1 MVWPLPLLALA
12 SVVDVVDNPNSV
24 SSFLDEYECFNVLSV
39 GIPYLA
45 SVIDITGNKSCLRS

>member
-12 SVVDVVDNPNSV
+12 LVVDVVDNPNSDA
-24 SSFLDEYECFNVLSV
+24 SFSGVYEGFTIQSV
-39 GIPYLA
+39 GLSSST